1 MTRTTTNNGSTN
13 VVQVLTR
20 EMQAELTTVGS
31 KLTQAGMKPRVEKDH
46 LELLPGTPDVMI
58 IRVMDDGDYSRRAH
72 LRSVVGDQEVTVSTE
87 KLRNLHKLI
96 QRAQIMMDAAARTH
110 DTDGKKLNK

>member
-1 MTRTTTNNGSTN
+1 MSGSTQ
-13 VVQVLTR
+13 VVQQLTR

-31 KLTQAGMKPRVEKDH
+31 KLTQAGMKPRVERDH

-58 IRVMDDGDYSRRAH
+58 IRVMEDGDYSRRAH
-72 LRSVVGDQEVTVSTE
+72 LRSVVGDAEVTVSTE

-96 QRAQIMMDAAARTH
+96 SRAQIMMDAVKRTH
-110 DTDGKKLNK
+110 DTDGVELKKR